1 MFYILST
8 LMKEIFVNKV
18 PDTEWGFKDL
28 EDEIKRAF
36 PKYQVP
42 HFIVWSGI
50 VLWFSNTF
58 SYW

>member
-1 MFYILST
+1 ME
-8 LMKEIFVNKV
+8 EIFVNKV